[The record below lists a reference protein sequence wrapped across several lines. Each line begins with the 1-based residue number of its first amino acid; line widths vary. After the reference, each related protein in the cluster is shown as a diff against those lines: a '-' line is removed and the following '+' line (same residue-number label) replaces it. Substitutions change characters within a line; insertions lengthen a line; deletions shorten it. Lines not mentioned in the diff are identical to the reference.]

1 MKRIF
6 TTITLLAMI
15 FFAGCTDLDDIYS
28 RLDDQKEELAN
39 IKSLANAMANKL
51 SVVSYKELDDRSGY
65 ELTMSNG
72 SKIILKHGNKG
83 PEGDQ
88 GSQGE
93 QGEPGAPGQDGDAN
107 LTITETADGIIIEYK
122 GESYI
127 LPKFPTMTLTT
138 AKSVEETLELWID
151 AAEADRSGVWIDLN
165 NNGEKDDGE
174 AVNKFEKYVEYT
186 LGTQTV
192 TVYGK
197 VTVLNCK
204 NNQLTSLDVSNN
216 TLLTFLDCSSNQLTS
231 LDVSNKTELMFLGCY
246 RNQLSFLDVSNNTA
260 LTELY
265 CFDNQLTSIDVSNN
279 TALTELHCN
288 NNQLTSLEVS
298 NNKKLEEL
306 YCFDNQLT
314 SLDVSNNKELEFLW
328 CYNNPLTTLNVSSNT
343 ALMELRCNNNQLTSL
358 DVSNNKE
365 LMWLSCFENQLTTL
379 DVSNNKEL
387 WFLSCGDNQLTSL
400 DVSKNTLLEFLLCF
414 NNKISGDKM
423 TALVN
428 SLPDY
433 NDKVVGKFW
442 VIAKESDT
450 EQNVINAA
458 QAAVATGKNWIVQDS
473 DGNLYTPGS

>member
-1 MKRIF
+1 MKQIF
-6 TTITLLAMI
+6 TIITLLAMI
-15 FFAGCTDLDDIYS
+15 IFAGCTDLDDIYS
-28 RLDDQKEELAN
+28 RLDDQREELAN

-138 AKSVEETLELWID
+138 AKSVEETIGLWID
-151 AAEADRSGVWIDLN
+151 AAEADRPGVWIDLN

-174 AVNKFEKYVEYT
+174 AVTKFRKFVGYT
-186 LGTQTV
+186 LGAQTV

-197 VTVLNCK
+197 VTVLYCEYNRLTSLNVS
-204 NNQLTSLDVSNN
+204 NNPALTELSCHENRLTSLDVSNN
-216 TLLTFLDCSSNQLTS
+216 P
-231 LDVSNKTELMFLGCY
+231 
-246 RNQLSFLDVSNNTA
+246 A
-260 LTELY
+260 LTELWCY
-265 CFDNQLTSIDVSNN
+265 ENRLT
-279 TALTELHCN
+279 T
-288 NNQLTSLEVS
+288 
-298 NNKKLEEL
+298 
-306 YCFDNQLT
+306 
-314 SLDVSNNKELEFLW
+314 LDVSKNIKLSF
-328 CYNNPLTTLNVSSNT
+328 
-343 ALMELRCNNNQLTSL
+343 
-358 DVSNNKE
+358 
-365 LMWLSCFENQLTTL
+365 LSCFSNQLTTL

-387 WFLSCGDNQLTSL
+387 YKLYCYKNQLISLDVSSNKKLWLLSCHDNQLTSL
-400 DVSKNTLLEFLLCF
+400 DVSKNTLLEFLLCY
-414 NNKISGDKM
+414 NNKISGGNM

-433 NDKVVGKFW
+433 NDKVVGKFR
-442 VIAKESDT
+442 VIDKESDT
-450 EQNVINAA
+450 EQNVITAD
-458 QAAVATGKNWIVQDS
+458 QAAVATGKNWMVLDS
-473 DGNLYTPGS
+473 DGNPYPPGS